1 MPRAGRPPRP
11 LVTPTERQ
19 ILWGVA
25 AGKTNRAIGSS
36 LGLSEETVKSH
47 VRKMRRRW
55 GAPDRASLL
64 YAAIRRGAI
73 PVVDIK
79 THLL

>member
-1 MPRAGRPPRP
+1 M
-11 LVTPTERQ
+11 VTDVQRR

-47 VRKMRRRW
+47 VRKMRQRW
-55 GAPDRASLL
+55 GAPDRAALV
-64 YAAIRRGAI
+64 YAAVRRGVL
-73 PVVDIK
+73 PVVDIN
-79 THLL
+79 LPPFP